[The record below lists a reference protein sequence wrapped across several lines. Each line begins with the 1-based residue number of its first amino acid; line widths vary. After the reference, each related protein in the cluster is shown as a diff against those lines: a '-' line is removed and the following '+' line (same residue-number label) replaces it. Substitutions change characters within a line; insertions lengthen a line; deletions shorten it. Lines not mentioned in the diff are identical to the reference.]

1 MIDME
6 TTVLICCIGK
16 EENRYIRE
24 YVEHYKKIGATN
36 VCIFDNNDPDGE
48 HYEDVIGDYIDSG
61 FVIIKDYRGRK
72 RCQWSAYEECYN
84 TYKDN
89 YDWIAFFDCDEFL
102 EFKKKSMTIQE
113 FLDNPKFE
121 DYDMVHVNWMC
132 YGDNDQLYY
141 EDKPVQER
149 FPKPVTPYNFRV
161 KYPFAENCHVKSI
174 IRGYIDDIEI
184 KWTRNSHSPTTEL
197 ACCDSRGRAIENSFS
212 PFCDY
217 DFSVAYLK
225 HYTTKSVEE
234 YCEKIKRGFPD
245 TTPNNYEEQHDM
257 AERFFRYTKKTDEKM
272 DLIKQKTGILVSRD
286 SINNKQF
293 NRTKNF

>member
-1 MIDME
+1 MTDME

-16 EENRYIRE
+16 DENRYIRE
-24 YVEHYKKIGATN
+24 FVEHYKSIGATN

-48 HYEDVIGDYIDSG
+48 RYEDVIGDYIDSG
-61 FVIIKDYRGRK
+61 YVIVKDYRGRR
-72 RCQWSAYEECYN
+72 RCQWAAYEECYN
-84 TYKDN
+84 AYKDN

-102 EFKKKSMTIQE
+102 EFKKHGMTMQE
-113 FLDNPKFE
+113 FLDRPCFE

-149 FPKPVTPYNFRV
+149 FKKPVTPYNFRV

-197 ACCDSRGRAIENSFS
+197 ACCDSRGKYIENSFS

-245 TTPNNYEEQHDM
+245 ATPRTFDEQHDM
-257 AERFFRYTKKTDEKM
+257 AERYFRYCKKTPEKLE
-272 DLIKQKTGILVSRD
+272 LIKEKTGIIVSKD
-286 SINNKQF
+286 SIENRQF